1 MGLIGR
7 DRDWTIYFRDGA
19 SEPPAVHPGH
29 DRPDYEGWQRMEV
42 VRADA
47 YRGAV
52 EDRDAA
58 YRQRDRYYLALRLA
72 VGADAV
78 SEWLARAHDVG
89 GQYEKRG
96 GDAT

>member
-1 MGLIGR
+1 VTSVER

-29 DRPDYEGWQRMEV
+29 DRPHFDGWEAMEV

-52 EDRDAA
+52 E
-58 YRQRDRYYLALRLA
+58 ALR
-72 VGADAV
+72 
-78 SEWLARAHDVG
+78 EWLAADDDAERDYTPESEARLAAAIRVARAIVG
-89 GQYEKRG
+89 EQ
-96 GDAT
+96 